1 MTANTDHYNILL
13 VEDGPEDRVLY
24 RRLLGKSQSARFN
37 VAEAGSVSEAKI
49 MARND
54 NFDCFVVDYN
64 LPDADGMEFIRFLM
78 DDAPNRHGRAIIMVT
93 GQGSEEIAVEALKLG
108 VDDYITKKNIS
119 DGIFVRPLLN
129 AIERAQLT
137 AKILHYQ
144 NELERSNHELSDFT
158 HTASHDL
165 KAPLR
170 RIASYCDMLA
180 EDAATRLNDED
191 KRILER
197 MHVNAKRMQQL
208 IDGLLSYSSVRFD
221 TEEKAECDSAKM
233 VSSIIDEFEPQIK
246 ECGATVTAHD
256 LPVFKAYSLRL
267 RQLFSN
273 LLSNALKYHGDAPPA
288 VDIWAEQTGK
298 FFTFYVRDNGQGIPA
313 EYHNH
318 IFGDFKRLHS
328 SEEIEGTGLGL
339 PICRKIVE
347 KHGGKIWVESTP
359 GKGATFIFS
368 LPAA

>member
-1 MTANTDHYNILL
+1 MSTAEHYNILL

-24 RRLLGKSQSARFN
+24 KRLLGKSASARFN
-37 VAEAGSVSEAKI
+37 IQEAGSVSEAKRI
-49 MARND
+49 SDGNE
-54 NFDCFVVDYN
+54 FDCFVVDYN
-64 LPDADGMEFIRFLM
+64 LPDADGTEFIRHLM
-78 DDAPNRHGRAIIMVT
+78 DDNTRRHGKAIIMVT
-93 GQGSEEIAVEALKLG
+93 GQGSEDIAVEALKMG

-144 NELERSNHELSDFT
+144 NELERSNRELSDFT

-170 RIASYCDMLA
+170 RIASYCDMLS
-180 EDAATRLNDED
+180 EDAATRINDDD

-197 MHVNAKRMQQL
+197 MRVNATRMQQL

-221 TEEKAECDSAKM
+221 TEKKVDCDVAAL
-233 VSSIIDEFEPQIK
+233 VEDIIDEFDPQVQETSAQIRIQ
-246 ECGATVTAHD
+246 ELPTA
-256 LPVFKAYSLRL
+256 KAYPLRL

-273 LLSNALKYHGDAPPA
+273 LISNALKYRGDAPLH
-288 VDIWAEQTGK
+288 ITIQAERSGK
-298 FFTFYVRDNGQGIPA
+298 EYVFRVQDNGRGIDPQ
-313 EYHNH
+313 YHALV
-318 IFGDFKRLHS
+318 FGDFKRLHS
-328 SEEIEGTGLGL
+328 SEDIEGTGLGL

-347 KHGGKIWVESTP
+347 RHGGRIWVESAP
-359 GKGATFIFS
+359 GQGATFFFT
-368 LPAA
+368 LPAV